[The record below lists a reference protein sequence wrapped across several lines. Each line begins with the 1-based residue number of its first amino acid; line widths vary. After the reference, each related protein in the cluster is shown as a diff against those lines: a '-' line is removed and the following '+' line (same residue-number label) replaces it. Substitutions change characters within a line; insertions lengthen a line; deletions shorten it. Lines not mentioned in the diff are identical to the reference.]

1 MSNSVAA
8 ADQAMTGLWDKHL
21 EAEFAHKSPAE
32 AMATMTSNPRVTIVP
47 TMIGGRGAEELQ
59 NFYAR
64 HFLNQLPPDI
74 EVITVSR
81 TVGSSRVVDEL
92 VIKFTHTLQMDWV
105 LPGVPPTGKRIEFA
119 MVVVVYTEGD
129 RISAENLYWDSATI
143 LRQAGLLND
152 PKLPVLGAES
162 ARNMLSHSAPLNEL
176 IRRTQR

>member
-8 ADQAMTGLWDKHL
+8 GDKAMTGLWDKHL

-47 TMIGGRGAEELQ
+47 TMIGGRGPEELQ

-64 HFLNQLPPDI
+64 HFLNQLPPDL
-74 EVITVSR
+74 EVAPVSR
-81 TVGSSRVVDEL
+81 TVGSGRVVDEL

-105 LPGVPPTGKRIEFA
+105 LPGIPPTGKRIEFA
-119 MVVVVYTEGD
+119 MVVIVYTEGD
-129 RISAENLYWDSATI
+129 RISAENLYWDNATI